1 MSQLTG
7 CHCQYILKDHIMTII
22 DFLNSPVGMAIGAII
37 GAWLGVWLVTR

>member
-1 MSQLTG
+1 
-7 CHCQYILKDHIMTII
+7 MTII